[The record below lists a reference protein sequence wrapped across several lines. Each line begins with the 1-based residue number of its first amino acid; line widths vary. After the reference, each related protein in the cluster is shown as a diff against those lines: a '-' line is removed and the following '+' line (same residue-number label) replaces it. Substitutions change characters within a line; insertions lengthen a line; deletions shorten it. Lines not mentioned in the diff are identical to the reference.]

1 MTTLVL
7 HLDRVPSPIGTL
19 LVLTD
24 PDGHVRSLDFS
35 EDDLPGSLQRL
46 KRHAG
51 VDIELDE
58 SGAPSPAAR
67 QIGAYVA
74 GDLAALD
81 AIVVEAAGTAF
92 QQKVWAA
99 LRIIPV
105 GETASYGEIAARI
118 GQPKASRAVGMANNA
133 NPVPIIVPC
142 HRVIGADGSMTGYGG
157 GLDRKHWLLAHEGWR
172 P

>member
-1 MTTLVL
+1 MTQLVL

-19 LVLTD
+19 LILTD
-24 PDGHVRSLDFS
+24 LAGRVRSVDFS
-35 EDDLPGSLQRL
+35 EDDLPRSLQQLR
-46 KRHAG
+46 RHAG
-51 VDIELDE
+51 VDVDLDE
-58 SGAPSPAAR
+58 SGKPSQAAR
-67 QIGAYVA
+67 QMGAYLA

-81 AIVVEAAGTAF
+81 GMAVESAGTEF

-99 LRIIPV
+99 LRTIPV
-105 GETASYGEIAARI
+105 GKTASYGEIAARI

-133 NPVPIIVPC
+133 NPIPIIVPC

-157 GLDRKHWLLAHEGWR
+157 GLDRKRWLLAHEGLC

>member
-1 MTTLVL
+1 MTQLTL

-19 LVLTD
+19 FILTD
-24 PDGHVRSLDFS
+24 QAGRVRSVDFS
-35 EDDLPGSLQRL
+35 EDDLPRSLQQL

-51 VDIELDE
+51 VDVDLDE
-58 SGAPSPAAR
+58 SGEPSLAAR
-67 QIGAYVA
+67 QMGAYLA

-81 AIVVEAAGTAF
+81 AIVVESAGTEF

-99 LRIIPV
+99 LRTIPV
-105 GETASYGEIAARI
+105 GKTASYGEIAARI

-133 NPVPIIVPC
+133 NPIPIIVPC
-142 HRVIGADGSMTGYGG
+142 HRVIGSDGSMTGYGG
-157 GLDRKHWLLAHEGWR
+157 GLGRKRWLLAHEGLC